1 MRTHRFNLSRSPIDT
16 AFTNLAFMH
25 PGSTFSEDPSGAA
38 PDRLRKVAFVLPSL
52 AGGGAERVM
61 LTFLR
66 NIDRT
71 RFSPSLT
78 LLSDTGPLGD
88 LIPDDIPVTDLATP
102 RVRRARRPMIEHLR
116 GLAPDVVFS
125 TMGYLNIA
133 MLSIRGALPAE
144 TRFVVR
150 EANAPERNARGA
162 IRRAVFRRLYKR
174 YYPTADAIITP
185 ARYMVRPL
193 EDWGAPRDRIRIL
206 YNPVD
211 VAALRSDTRPATW
224 QSGNDP
230 RFVAAGRLTE
240 QKGFDRLID
249 MMAGVPGILTIF
261 GDGPDRSTLES
272 KIRKHNLADRVS
284 IAAFSSRLKD
294 YIAGANAVL
303 LPSRWEGM
311 PNVALEAL
319 ACGTPVIATPEAG
332 GIGEIKHL
340 AVAGAVTLASAG
352 EEFSRTLARVPPAA
366 VDELRPS
373 LLPEAFSLE
382 KALAGLHAIL
392 AR

>member
-1 MRTHRFNLSRSPIDT
+1 MSHTDSQSDELPLFAPAISRAGP
-16 AFTNLAFMH
+16 
-25 PGSTFSEDPSGAA
+25 P
-38 PDRLRKVAFVLPSL
+38 RKIAFVLPSL

-66 NIDRT
+66 NLDRE
-71 RFSPSLT
+71 RFAPSLA
-78 LLSDTGPLGD
+78 LLSDHGPLGD
-88 LIPDDIPVTDLATP
+88 MVPSDVMVTDLATP
-102 RVRRARRPMIEHLR
+102 RVRRARRPLMDHLKHI
-116 GLAPDVVFS
+116 APDVVFS
-125 TMGYLNIA
+125 TMGYLNLA
-133 MLSIRGALPAE
+133 MLSIKGSMPAKL
-144 TRFVVR
+144 RFIVR
-150 EANAPERNARGA
+150 EANAPERNARSA
-162 IRRAVFRRLYKR
+162 VRRAVFRRLYKR

-185 ARYMVRPL
+185 ARYMVRAL

-211 VAALRSDTRPATW
+211 VAKLRASAKPAPW
-224 QSGNDP
+224 QGGDGP

-249 MMAGVPGILTIF
+249 MMTGVPGILTIF
-261 GDGPDRSTLES
+261 GDGPDRAALKGQIE
-272 KIRKHNLADRVS
+272 RLNLADRVS
-284 IAAFSSRLKD
+284 IAAFSSRLSD
-294 YIAGANAVL
+294 YIGGANAVL

-352 EEFSRTLARVPPAA
+352 DDFSRTLGRVPPAA